1 MATHSTILPGEFHG
15 QRSLE
20 GYSPWG
26 HKKSGT
32 TEQLSP
38 SPSDF
43 SKLRCVCQAFFFS
56 HQLFIGWGLPQGG
69 SITLEEAA
77 PFTKGNV
84 PKGTQLNAL
93 ISVTVQCKRR
103 SPNPQNTSLNSQDKA
118 LSYFPYNPRTYHPA
132 DPQQA
137 SFECSLNK

>member
-1 MATHSTILPGEFHG
+1 MAILSSILPGEFHG

-38 SPSDF
+38 SPSEF

-77 PFTKGNV
+77 PFIKGNV

-93 ISVTVQCKRR
+93 IMVTVQCKRR
-103 SPNPQNTSLNSQDKA
+103 SLNPQNTSGK
-118 LSYFPYNPRTYHPA
+118 
-132 DPQQA
+132 
-137 SFECSLNK
+137 